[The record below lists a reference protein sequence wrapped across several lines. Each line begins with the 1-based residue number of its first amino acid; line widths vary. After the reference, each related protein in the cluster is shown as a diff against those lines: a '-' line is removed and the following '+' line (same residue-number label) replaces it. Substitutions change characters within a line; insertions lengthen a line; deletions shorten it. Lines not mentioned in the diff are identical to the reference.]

1 MVNKTE
7 HGPSPTGIDIWE
19 RDNKQTSNKE
29 RIICYGMCYNE
40 KGKSTIKE
48 NNNLSN
54 DLDAGGTIRKSQYN
68 EVKI

>member
-1 MVNKTE
+1 
-7 HGPSPTGIDIWE
+7 
-19 RDNKQTSNKE
+19 
-29 RIICYGMCYNE
+29 MCYNE
-40 KGKSTIKE
+40 KGKNTINE